1 MGKKEKSVLALT
13 EDLQALIAMVPK
25 LEAYIKV
32 HNEMTVGYQK
42 FRKNGGE
49 AIPGVEKHLGAKKQE
64 CALPLKAKNT
74 KKAAETKAPKKSALT
89 KKVTTKA
96 IA

>member
-32 HNEMTVGYQK
+32 HNEIAMGYH
-42 FRKNGGE
+42 FFSFIDR
-49 AIPGVEKHLGAKKQE
+49 VFL
-64 CALPLKAKNT
+64 
-74 KKAAETKAPKKSALT
+74 
-89 KKVTTKA
+89 
-96 IA
+96 